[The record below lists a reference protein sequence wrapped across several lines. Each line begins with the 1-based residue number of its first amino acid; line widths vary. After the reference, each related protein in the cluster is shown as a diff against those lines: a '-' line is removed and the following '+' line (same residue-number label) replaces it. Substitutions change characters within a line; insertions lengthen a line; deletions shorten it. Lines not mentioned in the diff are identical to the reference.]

1 MPLPDPLPADPD
13 ELEALYRDYIEQG
26 EFDQQE
32 FDRLME
38 ARLRAWGYDPTKLT
52 ADQVMSFMAESV
64 NRMMIN
70 LYGAIESAPD
80 GESTEQVQAIVK
92 QAEELR
98 TQIFKM
104 IGESDQETPPST

>member
-1 MPLPDPLPADPD
+1 
-13 ELEALYRDYIEQG
+13 
-26 EFDQQE
+26 
-32 FDRLME
+32 ME
-38 ARLRAWGYDPTKLT
+38 ARLRAWGYDPKNLS

-70 LYGAIESAPD
+70 LYGALEVAPD
-80 GESTEQVQAIVK
+80 GESAEQVQAIVK

-104 IGESDQETPPST
+104 MGESDKETPSSS